1 MNHRHSF
8 LKVIILVLQVQT
20 RIQPLSFLHFSY
32 EKRRHVDSLT
42 CNVCG
47 ENFRERHHL
56 TRHMTAH
63 VARKGEQLEE
73 KASSLSDEITSG
85 RSNETNS
92 AQQNIFNYGS
102 TLGSEITSRASSTSI
117 KDTSFQIT

>member
-1 MNHRHSF
+1 MGFSNF
-8 LKVIILVLQVQT
+8 NY
-20 RIQPLSFLHFSY
+20 SY

-63 VARKGEQLEE
+63 VARKGEPE
-73 KASSLSDEITSG
+73 D
-85 RSNETNS
+85 RSN
-92 AQQNIFNYGS
+92 YD
-102 TLGSEITSRASSTSI
+102 TSRLTSTSTTQNKSYNQQEGSAFGNNLPDVPI
-117 KDTSFQIT
+117 SQTSATSDDDTTSKVL

>member
-1 MNHRHSF
+1 M
-8 LKVIILVLQVQT
+8 LMCI
-20 RIQPLSFLHFSY
+20 FSY

-63 VARKGEQLEE
+63 VARKGEPEE
-73 KASSLSDEITSG
+73 KSSITKTSSQSTKSSQSYMKQDVKGFGSIFPNLSNSDS
-85 RSNETNS
+85 SANERTT
-92 AQQNIFNYGS
+92 FK
-102 TLGSEITSRASSTSI
+102 LL
-117 KDTSFQIT
+117 

>member
-1 MNHRHSF
+1 MGIIF
-8 LKVIILVLQVQT
+8 LDVIIVLQVHT
-20 RIQPLSFLHFSY
+20 RVQPLSYLHFSY

-73 KASSLSDEITSG
+73 KSSPLPDETTSE
-85 RSNETNS
+85 RNNEKNNV
-92 AQQNIFNYGS
+92 QQNIFNYGRP
-102 TLGSEITSRASSTSI
+102 LGSDITACASSASI
-117 KDTSFQIT
+117 KDNSFQIT

>member
-1 MNHRHSF
+1 MKIF
-8 LKVIILVLQVQT
+8 LPVQT

-73 KASSLSDEITSG
+73 KSSSLSDEKTSG
-85 RSNETNS
+85 RNNEKNNV
-92 AQQNIFNYGS
+92 QQNIFNYRS
-102 TLGSEITSRASSTSI
+102 NSGSEITARASSTSI

>member
-1 MNHRHSF
+1 MCSGAMKIF
-8 LKVIILVLQVQT
+8 LPVQT

-73 KASSLSDEITSG
+73 KSSPLPDETTSE
-85 RSNETNS
+85 RNNEKNNV
-92 AQQNIFNYGS
+92 QQNLFNYGS
-102 TLGSEITSRASSTSI
+102 NIVSSDITARASSTSI

>member
-1 MNHRHSF
+1 MKIF
-8 LKVIILVLQVQT
+8 LPVQT

-73 KASSLSDEITSG
+73 KSSPLPDETTSE
-85 RSNETNS
+85 RNNEKNNV
-92 AQQNIFNYGS
+92 QQNLFNYGS
-102 TLGSEITSRASSTSI
+102 NLVSTDITARASSTSI

>member
-1 MNHRHSF
+1 MCSGAIKIF
-8 LKVIILVLQVQT
+8 LPVQT

-73 KASSLSDEITSG
+73 KSSSLSDETTSE
-85 RSNETNS
+85 RSHERNNV
-92 AQQNIFNYGS
+92 QPNIFNYGS
-102 TLGSEITSRASSTSI
+102 NSVSSDITSRTSSTSI
-117 KDTSFQIT
+117 KDNSFQIT

>member
-1 MNHRHSF
+1 MF
-8 LKVIILVLQVQT
+8 
-20 RIQPLSFLHFSY
+20 FHFSY

-73 KASSLSDEITSG
+73 KASLLSDEATSG
-85 RSNETNS
+85 SSHETNS
-92 AQQNIFNYGS
+92 AQQNLFNYGS
-102 TLGSEITSRASSTSI
+102 TLGSELTSRESSTSI